1 MINKWMMN
9 VWRAK
14 LPLKIKIF
22 LWQLYNDKVQKA
34 EQLKKRNWSGPLEC
48 KLCGKVESVE
58 HLFLQCAIA
67 NFCWGVIRDVLGWG
81 PSRSVWKIYMRN

>member
-34 EQLKKRNWSGPLEC
+34 EQLEKKKLVWS
-48 KLCGKVESVE
+48 
-58 HLFLQCAIA
+58 F
-67 NFCWGVIRDVLGWG
+67 R
-81 PSRSVWKIYMRN
+81 M